1 MVKLSRTSRTLGAL
15 AGFSGAGVGDAV
27 EPAALGAA
35 GVAAGLTALAAALER
50 FLGTEGFDAGAGADA
65 GRVLAA
71 LTGLADETAFDFI
84 RYSLHR

>member
-1 MVKLSRTSRTLGAL
+1 MKLSRTSRTLGVL
-15 AGFSGAGVGDAV
+15 AGFSSAGVGDAV

-50 FLGTEGFDAGAGADA
+50 FLGTEGFDAGAGA

-71 LTGLADETAFDFI
+71 PTGLADETAFDFI
-84 RYSLHR
+84 RYSLRR

>member
-1 MVKLSRTSRTLGAL
+1 MVKLSRTSRTLGVL

-35 GVAAGLTALAAALER
+35 GVAAGLTALAAVLEL
-50 FLGTEGFDAGAGADA
+50 FLGTEGFGAGVGA

-84 RYSLHR
+84 RYSLRR

>member
-1 MVKLSRTSRTLGAL
+1 MKLSRTSRTLGAL

-27 EPAALGAA
+27 EPAAALGAA